1 MNQNISVEE
10 IQNIINYK
18 FKNIIILK
26 NCLTHPGFYKN
37 YSVSNIKVANEF
49 ERLEFLGDRVLG
61 LIVASLVYDKFKDF
75 NEGDL
80 TKKFSFLVQGDFLYK
95 IALNLKLDTF
105 LHYTKQKTN
114 TYRLNKSV
122 LSDSL
127 ESLIGAIYI
136 DGGLKAAT
144 KFIKLYWTPYLNL
157 TETIETDSKTKLQE
171 ISQKKYKILPKYK
184 LLTKKGPPHSPTF
197 TVSLKALNFK
207 PIRTSAKSIQE
218 AEKKAAKIILDLID
232 E

>member
-10 IQNIINYK
+10 IQNIIKYK

-26 NCLTHPGFYKN
+26 NCLTHPGFYKS
-37 YSVSNIKVANEF
+37 YSNSNIKIANEF

-136 DGGLKAAT
+136 DGGLQAAK
-144 KFIKLYWTPYLNL
+144 KFIKLYWTPYLDL
-157 TETIETDSKTKLQE
+157 KKTIETDSKTQLQE
-171 ISQKKYKILPKYK
+171 ISQKKYRVLPKYK
-184 LLTKKGPPHSPTF
+184 LFERL
-197 TVSLKALNFK
+197 A
-207 PIRTSAKSIQE
+207 
-218 AEKKAAKIILDLID
+218 
-232 E
+232 